1 MAVERAWPLSGH
13 GRCAAMSETRR
24 YSIEVKDLE
33 TRKAVLF
40 TVVDW
45 NDQAKRVAL
54 AQIMRGAGAP
64 DDSHFLDMISPEP
77 KRGKD

>member
-1 MAVERAWPLSGH
+1 MPD
-13 GRCAAMSETRR
+13 TRR
-24 YSIEVKDLE
+24 FSIEVKDVE

-45 NDQAKRVAL
+45 NEQAKRVAL
-54 AQIMRGAGAP
+54 AQIMRWAGAP
-64 DDSHFLDMISPEP
+64 DDSHFLDMVAPEP